1 VGKVYDAIDARL
13 ATFMASQ
20 PMFFVATAPRD
31 EGHVNVSPKGY
42 ADTFSIIDERTVAYL
57 DLTGSGI
64 ETVAH
69 LRENGRITLMFC
81 AFEGEPTV
89 LRLYGRGRVVER
101 GEAEFDELST
111 HFGERAGGG
120 RAVIVVDVERVAD
133 SCGYSIPY
141 MRFEGERE
149 RLTVNHGRRG
159 ADGLHRYQRERN
171 AESIDGLPGLAW
183 AEAEQTVQRRP

>member
-1 VGKVYDAIDARL
+1 MGRVLDEITPEIAAFVAA
-13 ATFMASQ
+13 Q
-20 PMFFVATAPRD
+20 HVFFVATAPTRD
-31 EGHVNVSPKGY
+31 GHINCSPKGL
-42 ADTFSIIDERTVAYL
+42 DTFTVIDPHHVAYL

-69 LRENGRITLMFC
+69 LRENGRITIMFC
-81 AFEGEPTV
+81 AFEGEPMV
-89 LRLYGRGRVVER
+89 LRLQGRGRVVER

-111 HFGERAGGG
+111 YFGERAGGG

-133 SCGYSIPY
+133 SCGYSVPY

-183 AEAEQTVQRRP
+183 VEAEQTARQER